1 LLKLLLIVLL
11 AYIAYRLV
19 RYYGKSL
26 PGQAD
31 PSKLESEG
39 DMVRCSVCGVHFPKS
54 EGFLA
59 AGKYYCSEEHR
70 KTG

>member
-1 LLKLLLIVLL
+1 LLKLLLIVFLG
-11 AYIAYRLV
+11 YIVYRLV
-19 RYYGKSL
+19 RSYAKSL
-26 PGQAD
+26 SGQGD
-31 PSKLESEG
+31 PTKLDSEG
-39 DMVRCSVCGVHFPKS
+39 DMVRCSVCGIHFPKS